1 MSLSMTVPSIQAPVL
16 IGDQTTIGEG
26 ALIGPGAI
34 IGKNCK
40 VGEGSSIKHSILW
53 DNNNL
58 ARWVQVRG
66 STICS
71 HTVMDDRVNLFH
83 GSVIGNNVRI
93 KQGSTIHP
101 DVKIWPYKE
110 VEENTHIHQHLIWG
124 ERVKKSIFGHRDISG
139 R

>member
-1 MSLSMTVPSIQAPVL
+1 
-16 IGDQTTIGEG
+16 
-26 ALIGPGAI
+26 
-34 IGKNCK
+34 
-40 VGEGSSIKHSILW
+40 
-53 DNNNL
+53 
-58 ARWVQVRG
+58 
-66 STICS
+66 
-71 HTVMDDRVNLFH
+71 MDDRVNLFH

-139 R
+139 RLNIDIYPESVSYTHLPVVHVILH